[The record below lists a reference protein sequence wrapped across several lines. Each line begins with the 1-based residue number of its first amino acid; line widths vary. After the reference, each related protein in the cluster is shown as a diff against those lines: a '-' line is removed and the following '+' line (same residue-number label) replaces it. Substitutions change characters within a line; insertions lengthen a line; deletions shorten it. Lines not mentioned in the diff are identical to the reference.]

1 LQSDTIRLKSKQL
14 LGFYGAFMAINL
26 ATTTDVGHLVRAARK
41 AQKLRQDD
49 AAGAMGVSDMFL
61 SGLENG
67 APGVRLDKLLQCS
80 GYDNAPDECSIN
92 LSERFPSISP
102 NAIRDVAATNARLN
116 FRGAN
121 NTFSTNS

>member
-1 LQSDTIRLKSKQL
+1 
-14 LGFYGAFMAINL
+14 MAITL
-26 ATTTDVGHLVRAARK
+26 TTTTDVGHLVRAARK

-80 GYDNAPDECSIN
+80 GYDNAPMN
-92 LSERFPSISP
+92 ALPTSP
-102 NAIRDVAATNARLN
+102 NASPASPPTPSATLPPPMHGLICAAQTIRCPQTLDC
-116 FRGAN
+116 
-121 NTFSTNS
+121 